1 MFDSH
6 HMVDMTPKS
15 SENDLSEL
23 KDDDYETKSGT
34 ETVEAP
40 PGDDQD
46 PSCQRPK
53 KKRFHR
59 HTQRQ
64 IQEMEAFF
72 EECPHPGDKQR
83 KELSRELGLEPLQ
96 VKFWFQNKRTLMK
109 AQHERS
115 ENSILKEENEKLRME
130 NNRYKQEALRS
141 ASCPNCG
148 GPAALGDMSFDEQ
161 HLRIENARLREEDI
175 WNCCQVCWQA
185 FVFSFQPFS

>member
-1 MFDSH
+1 
-6 HMVDMTPKS
+6 MVDMTPKS

-72 EECPHPGDKQR
+72 VECPHPGDKQR

-109 AQHERS
+109 VTLLQRWHP
-115 ENSILKEENEKLRME
+115 LYFL
-130 NNRYKQEALRS
+130 
-141 ASCPNCG
+141 
-148 GPAALGDMSFDEQ
+148 
-161 HLRIENARLREEDI
+161 
-175 WNCCQVCWQA
+175 
-185 FVFSFQPFS
+185 